1 VKLTAEDRGTVA
13 FGAWVFALLAVLFG
27 FVALWLSG
35 RALTRAD
42 DARAAAELGGSAT
55 RVSLTEFAISPAML
69 HPGTD
74 GKLVVVNE
82 GKVEHDLAIKGTDL
96 RTPKLAPGESAALDV
111 GDLDDG
117 TFEAFCTV
125 AGHEGAGMRAT
136 VMVGSGS
143 GASSV
148 QRKLSRAA
156 NDAADRRM
164 QEPID
169 EFVAQLTK
177 GPNTKGVGN
186 RPLPPT
192 ILPDGTKEFELTAEV
207 IDWEVSPGQV
217 VKAWAYNRQVPGPLI
232 QVEPG
237 DRVRVILHNKLP
249 ESTSIH
255 FHGLLTP
262 NSQDGVPGITQDPV
276 KPGQTFVYE
285 FVARGPA
292 VGMYHSHH
300 HADHQVPDGLLGAFL
315 IGRQPRPPGVE
326 VTQEIPM
333 VLNDAGVIGLTLN
346 GKSFP
351 ATAPII
357 ARRDQWVEIHYFNEG
372 LQIHPMHLHGLPQL
386 VVAKDG
392 FALPQPY
399 LTDTLNVA
407 PGERYSVLVQ
417 ATEPGVWAF
426 HCHIL
431 THAERPD
438 GRMFGMVTAFIVEE

>member
-1 VKLTAEDRGTVA
+1 MELTHEDRKTVA
-13 FGAWVFALLAVLFG
+13 FGAWVFALCAVLFG
-27 FVALWLSG
+27 FTALWLSG

-42 DARAAAELGGSAT
+42 DAKAAAELGGTGT
-55 RVSLTEFAISPAML
+55 RVSLTEFAITPAML
-69 HPGTD
+69 HPPSG
-74 GKLVVVNE
+74 GKIVVTNE
-82 GKVEHDLAIKGTDL
+82 GKVEHDLAIKGTKF
-96 RTPKLAPGESAALDV
+96 RTPKLGAGESAALDLA
-111 GDLDDG
+111 GLKDG
-117 TFEAFCTV
+117 TYEAYCTIP
-125 AGHEGAGMRAT
+125 GHEGAGMRAT
-136 VMVGSGS
+136 VMVGVGT
-143 GASSV
+143 GASAA
-148 QRKLSRAA
+148 QQKLSRAA

-169 EFVAQLTK
+169 QFVAQLTK
-177 GPNTKGVGN
+177 GPNTKGIGN
-186 RPLPPT
+186 QPLEPT
-192 ILPDGTKEFELTAEV
+192 VLADGTKQFELTAEI
-207 IDWEVSPGQV
+207 IDWEVAPGQT
-217 VKAWAYNRQVPGPLI
+217 VKAWAYNRQVPGPRI
-232 QVEPG
+232 QVDVG

-262 NSQDGVPGITQDPV
+262 NSQDGVPGITQKPV
-276 KPGQTFVYE
+276 KPGESFTYE

-315 IGRQPRPPGVE
+315 VGRQPHPPGVT

-333 VLNDAGVIGLTLN
+333 VLNDAGAIGLSLN

-351 ATAPII
+351 GTLPII
-357 ARRDQWVEIHYFNEG
+357 ARKDTWVEIHYYNEG

-386 VVAKDG
+386 VIAKDG
-392 FALPQPY
+392 FPLPQPY

-407 PGERYSVLVQ
+407 PGERYTVLVQ